1 MPGYQPQTPR
11 WPKCSLCG
19 GVDLGNFGVIAHRRD
34 CPRNPCAVCHLTILP
49 GEARASGLPVR
60 HLDCDIDLREHLDTE
75 HYEDTRA

>member
-34 CPRNPCAVCHLTILP
+34 CRLNPDRELLAAAEDRRRAI
-49 GEARASGLPVR
+49 EAAIRGNAS
-60 HLDCDIDLREHLDTE
+60 
-75 HYEDTRA
+75 